1 MDFIWN
7 EAIVTHLELF
17 SKYKL
22 SRLFVN
28 AVPAVAARH
37 GGMTDDSE
45 DGPKTQLI
53 WWPVTDPLRRLEE
66 SDWLFICSHPYFTQ
80 LTALMARLAAEN
92 AGNNMEL
99 SGGEDKRPAAK

>member
-1 MDFIWN
+1 M
-7 EAIVTHLELF
+7 
-17 SKYKL
+17 
-22 SRLFVN
+22 
-28 AVPAVAARH
+28 AAQH

-45 DGPKTQLI
+45 DGPKPQLI
-53 WWPVTDPLRRLEE
+53 WWPVTDPLQQLEE
-66 SDWLFICSHPYFTQ
+66 LGWLCCSHPYFTQ